1 MNLIRSLIVLPAHR
15 DNKTV
20 PLFVRQR
27 EQARFGAVFCFPLE
41 GKPILLLVLRFPLEG
56 KLILLPVLRFP
67 LGGKPILLPVLR
79 FYQRRKP

>member
-27 EQARFGAVFCFPLE
+27 EQARFVAVFCFPLE
-41 GKPILLLVLRFPLEG
+41 GKPILLPVLRFHQEG
-56 KLILLPVLRFP
+56 KLILSPVLRFHQ
-67 LGGKPILLPVLR
+67 GGKPILLPVLR
-79 FYQRRKP
+79 FYQGRKP

>member
-41 GKPILLLVLRFPLEG
+41 GKPILLPVFCFPLEG
-56 KLILLPVLRFP
+56 KPILLPVLRFP

-79 FYQRRKP
+79 FYQGRKP